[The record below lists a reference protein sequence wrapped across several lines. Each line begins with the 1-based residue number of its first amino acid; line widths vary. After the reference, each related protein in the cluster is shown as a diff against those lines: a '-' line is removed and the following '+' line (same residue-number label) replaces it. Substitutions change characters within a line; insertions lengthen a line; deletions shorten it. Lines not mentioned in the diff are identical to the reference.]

1 VCSVNKEQRK
11 GEKMRLFNQDIGFN
25 TGTIVG
31 GIAVAILAPM
41 AFGLAAG
48 LLKGLTKATI
58 KGGVI
63 AYEKGRELAA
73 HAKEGVE
80 DITAEAKAEMAKAKV
95 EKTTAEPEAE
105 SG

>member
-1 VCSVNKEQRK
+1 
-11 GEKMRLFNQDIGFN
+11 MRLCNQDIGFN

-41 AFGLAAG
+41 VLGLASG

-63 AYEKGRELAA
+63 AYEKGKELAA

-80 DITAEAKAEMAKAKV
+80 DLTAEAKAEMAQAKV
-95 EKTTAEPEAE
+95 EKGSAEPETE
-105 SG
+105 SA